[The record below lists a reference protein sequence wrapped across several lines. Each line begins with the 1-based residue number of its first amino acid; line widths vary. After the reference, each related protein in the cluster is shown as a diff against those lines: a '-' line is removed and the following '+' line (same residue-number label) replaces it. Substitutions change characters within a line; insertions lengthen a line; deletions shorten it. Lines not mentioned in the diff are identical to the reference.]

1 MLRRRIKKAN
11 VKFISLV
18 PKGANM
24 LPVLYK
30 EADQGAEFR
39 ALSKLDED
47 RGELLAVVYAPE
59 IRDSQG
65 DIASAEVIKQ
75 MAYDAAKDGVEID
88 IRHDGKPVGKDRA
101 YIAEKFIVQKGDARF
116 ADFKDYQG
124 RPVDVAGGWAVVV
137 KIEDPALKKLYRE
150 GAWNGVSLFGPAEVE
165 IEKSQADVDSL
176 VDDLARRIKERDMLT
191 AEALKKILDERDAAL
206 LAKIA
211 ETVKGSPAPTQAPK
225 PEDVKKGDE
234 FDPLDVTA
242 VEQRLAK
249 LERERLAKEVDW
261 SDPDSVRAYRDALK
275 GGANL
280 AETAEQKASRLEKEA
295 ADLKAKV
302 AKLSKASNAP
312 VDPKAPETTLTKEE
326 QEIQAGLEMA
336 KMANARRGYA
346 A

>member
-101 YIAEKFIVQKGDARF
+101 YIAERFIVQKGDARF

-191 AEALKKILDERDAAL
+191 AEALKKMLEERDAAL
-206 LAKIA
+206 LAKID
-211 ETVKGSPAPTQAPK
+211 ERLKVNAPTPTK
-225 PEDVKKGDE
+225 TEDVKKGSEE

-312 VDPKAPETTLTKEE
+312 VDAKAPETTLTKEE

>member
-30 EADQGAEFR
+30 EADQGVEFR

-75 MAYDAAKDGVEID
+75 MAYDAAKNGVEID

-101 YIAEKFIVQKGDARF
+101 YIAEKFIVQKGDPRF

-124 RPVDVAGGWAVVV
+124 RPVDVTGGWAVVV
-137 KIEDPALKKLYRE
+137 KIEDPALRKLYRE
-150 GAWNGVSLFGPAEVE
+150 GAWNGVSLFGSAEVE

-211 ETVKGSPAPTQAPK
+211 ETIKGSPAPTQA

-261 SDPDSVRAYRDALK
+261 NDPDSVRAYRDALK
-275 GGANL
+275 SGANL
-280 AETAEQKASRLEKEA
+280 AETAEQKAARLEKEA

-302 AKLSKASNAP
+302 AKLAKASNAP
-312 VDPKAPETTLTKEE
+312 VDAKAPETTLTKEE

-336 KMANARRGYA
+336 RMANARRGYA